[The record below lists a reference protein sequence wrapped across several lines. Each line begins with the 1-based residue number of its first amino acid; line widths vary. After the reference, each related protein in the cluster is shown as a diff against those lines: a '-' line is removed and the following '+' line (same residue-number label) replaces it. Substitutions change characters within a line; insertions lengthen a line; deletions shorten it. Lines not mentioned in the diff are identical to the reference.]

1 MQIKD
6 IIVEDAETLT
16 LADVQIMYGD
26 DPKMMQAI
34 QTAKLLPKITSWDQ
48 AVDKASATM
57 QQQRRRD
64 ARDSTPKAD
73 REFATAKMKTAQ
85 PNKKADPDAQSKTRG
100 AQLGNQNAFKG
111 GPSIIK
117 GIKQAYSSIK
127 DFGKDGYINAVS
139 DTMDSGKGLSKAVTD
154 RYTKMARKP
163 SQAPKDTF
171 NS

>member
-6 IIVEDAETLT
+6 IIIEDAETLT

-57 QQQRRRD
+57 QQQQRRD
-64 ARDSTPKAD
+64 ARNSRPKAD
-73 REFATAKMKTAQ
+73 REFATAKMNTAKA
-85 PNKKADPDAQSKTRG
+85 NKKADPDAQKKTRG
-100 AQLGNQNAFKG
+100 AQVGNQNAFKG
-111 GPSIIK
+111 GPGIIK
-117 GIKQAYSSIK
+117 GIKQAYNSIK

-139 DTMDSGKGLSKAVTD
+139 DTMDSGKAMSKSVSD
-154 RYTKMARKP
+154 RYTKMARKR
-163 SQAPKDTF
+163 SQSPKDTF
-171 NS
+171 NN

>member
-64 ARDSTPKAD
+64 ARDSKPKAD
-73 REFATAKMKTAQ
+73 REFATAKMKPAKS
-85 PNKKADPDAQSKTRG
+85 NKKADPNAQKKTRG

-111 GPSIIK
+111 GPGMMSAIGKTI
-117 GIKQAYSSIK
+117 SSIK
-127 DFGKDGYINAVS
+127 DFGKDGYVSGVKNAMSSGSDLAKSVS
-139 DTMDSGKGLSKAVTD
+139 D
-154 RYTKMARKP
+154 RYTKLARKP
-163 SQAPKDTF
+163 NQSPKDVF

>member
-85 PNKKADPDAQSKTRG
+85 PNK
-100 AQLGNQNAFKG
+100 NAFKG